1 MNTKTTNKHTL
12 LLVDDDRLILAAF
25 AQYLAKVGYCV
36 STAESADDAEAML
49 VGGVR
54 PDLVILDVNM
64 PGRSGLE
71 LAERLQSFDHIPF
84 MLLTAYTEQN
94 IIEQATVF
102 GALGYLVKPV
112 LMRQLTPA
120 IEAALARAAEI
131 RSLRSSEQQF
141 QNILDSDREINIAIG
156 ITMVHYKLD
165 NKEALERLRK
175 TARNQCCKL
184 GELAI
189 KVISAQVTL
198 DLGD

>member
-12 LLVDDDRLILAAF
+12 LLVDDDRLILATF

-64 PGRSGLE
+64 PGRGGLE
-71 LAERLQSFDHIPF
+71 LAERLLSFDHIPF
-84 MLLTAYTEQN
+84 MLLTAYTDQN

-165 NKEALERLRK
+165 RKEALELLRK
-175 TARNQCCKL
+175 TARSQRCKL
-184 GELAI
+184 GEQAI

-198 DLGD
+198 DSGD